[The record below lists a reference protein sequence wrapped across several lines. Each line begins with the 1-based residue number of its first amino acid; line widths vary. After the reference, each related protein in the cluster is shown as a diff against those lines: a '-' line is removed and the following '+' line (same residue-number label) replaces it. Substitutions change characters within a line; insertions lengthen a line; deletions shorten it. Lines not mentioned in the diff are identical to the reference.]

1 MKILPI
7 TLYFCIYFSFYVS
20 FSQNSI
26 ISEYFK
32 ELDTY
37 NFSDP
42 NPIPI
47 LTKNTKIYPYFTFDG
62 YQINSVKEKFK
73 IIELENNYV
82 KVFVTPELGGKVW
95 GAIEK
100 STGKEFIYRNEVVKF
115 RNISMRGPWTSGGIE
130 FNFGIIGHHPSTATP
145 VDYIIQK
152 NDDGSVS
159 CTVGNIDLP
168 SRTQWRVKITLPNN
182 LSAFHTDALWYNPT
196 PLQQSYYNWMT
207 GAAPAR
213 DDLEFYTPGNAYL
226 K

>member
-1 MKILPI
+1 MKILRI

-26 ISEYFK
+26 ISEYSK

-47 LTKNTKIYPYFTFDG
+47 LLKNTKIYPYFTFDG
-62 YQINSVKEKFK
+62 YQINSTKEKFK
-73 IIELENNYV
+73 VIELENDYV

-100 STGKEFIYRNEVVKF
+100 STGEEFIYRNEVVKF

-145 VDYIIQK
+145 VDYTIQN
-152 NDDGSVS
+152 NDD
-159 CTVGNIDLP
+159 
-168 SRTQWRVKITLPNN
+168 
-182 LSAFHTDALWYNPT
+182 
-196 PLQQSYYNWMT
+196 
-207 GAAPAR
+207 
-213 DDLEFYTPGNAYL
+213 
-226 K
+226 